1 MSEETQEV
9 LGENTIPEN
18 NQVQEPVNKTIDL
31 SSFSMEELITELE
44 NLCEIQ
50 NPYSVSK
57 RSEEIKTL
65 FYKSL
70 KSENNIEDIS
80 EEDSDED
87 SDEDEDEE
95 KKTLH
100 PLEVKFKNV
109 NNKFRKI
116 KSDYRKNREK
126 EENKNLIIKEN
137 IISDIDKLSKEEES
151 LKVTFEK
158 FKDYQNKWNNT
169 GRVPITKSNDLWQ
182 NYHHHVELFYDYIKI
197 NKELRDLDF
206 KRNLEQ
212 KTIICEKSEK
222 LSNDKSIN
230 TAFNSLQE
238 LHEHWKNI
246 GPVSREYR
254 ESIWERFQ
262 TASRKINKNR
272 NDYFLNKKR
281 ILKGNTELKSSI
293 CKEINK
299 LSEDNPNTHQQWN
312 NLSEKLNE
320 LSEKWKKAAPIEKSD
335 LKKSWTEF
343 REATNEFYSMRNN
356 FYKNRKEDNNNNL
369 QEKIKICEQAEEL
382 STSTNWKETGKQL
395 IQLQEK
401 WKNSAFVPKNLSDKI
416 WKRFRSACNKFFDA
430 RKKHYKLLD
439 KEKEGNLKEKTTL
452 LKEVQKFDVS
462 ENPREDIKK
471 LKEFSEK
478 WNSIGFV
485 PKQDIQ
491 IKDKF
496 DKVIS
501 SLYNKLKVDRSE
513 KKTIQF
519 QIKAE
524 RLKGN
529 SDKLNVEKE
538 LIREEIGK
546 VNKTILQYENNIS
559 FFGNGKGTEKLKEDV
574 LKNIENSKKEI
585 EELKK
590 KLSLLNKI

>member
-1 MSEETQEV
+1 MSEATQEV
-9 LGENTIPEN
+9 LDENTIPEN

-31 SSFSMEELITELE
+31 SSLSMEELITELE

-57 RSEEIKTL
+57 KSEEIKTL

-80 EEDSDED
+80 EEDSEQ
-87 SDEDEDEE
+87 E

-100 PLEVKFKNV
+100 PLELKFKNV
-109 NNKFRKI
+109 NNKFKKI

-262 TASRKINKNR
+262 TATRKINKNR

-293 CKEINK
+293 CKEIKK

-369 QEKIKICEQAEEL
+369 QEKIKICEKAEEL
-382 STSTNWKETGKQL
+382 STSTNWKETGKEL

-416 WKRFRSACNKFFDA
+416 WKRFRSACNKFF
-430 RKKHYKLLD
+430 
-439 KEKEGNLKEKTTL
+439 
-452 LKEVQKFDVS
+452 V
-462 ENPREDIKK
+462 
-471 LKEFSEK
+471 
-478 WNSIGFV
+478 
-485 PKQDIQ
+485 
-491 IKDKF
+491 
-496 DKVIS
+496 
-501 SLYNKLKVDRSE
+501 
-513 KKTIQF
+513 
-519 QIKAE
+519 
-524 RLKGN
+524 
-529 SDKLNVEKE
+529 
-538 LIREEIGK
+538 
-546 VNKTILQYENNIS
+546 
-559 FFGNGKGTEKLKEDV
+559 
-574 LKNIENSKKEI
+574 
-585 EELKK
+585 
-590 KLSLLNKI
+590 

>member
-80 EEDSDED
+80 EEDSDE
-87 SDEDEDEE
+87 E

-158 FKDYQNKWNNT
+158 FKDYQKKWNNT
-169 GRVPITKSNDLWQ
+169 GHVPITKSNDLWQ

-262 TASRKINKNR
+262 TATRKINKNR

-343 REATNEFYSMRNN
+343 REATNKFYSMKNN

-452 LKEVQKFDVS
+452 LKEVEKFDVS
-462 ENPREDIKK
+462 ENPREDIKR

-491 IKDKF
+491 INDRF

-501 SLYNKLKVDRSE
+501 FLYNKLKVDKSE

-529 SDKLNVEKE
+529 SDKLNVEKK
-538 LIREEIGK
+538 LIRQEIGK

-559 FFGNGKGTEKLKEDV
+559 FFENGKGTEKLKEDV

>member
-87 SDEDEDEE
+87 SDEDEE

-169 GRVPITKSNDLWQ
+169 GHVPITKSNDLWQ

-262 TASRKINKNR
+262 TATRKINKNR

-462 ENPREDIKK
+462 ENPREDIKR

-491 IKDKF
+491 INDRF

-501 SLYNKLKVDRSE
+501 SLYNKLKVDKSE

>member
-87 SDEDEDEE
+87 SDEDEE

-246 GPVSREYR
+246 GPVSRKYR

-262 TASRKINKNR
+262 TATRKINKNR

-462 ENPREDIKK
+462 ENPREDIKR

-491 IKDKF
+491 INDRF

-501 SLYNKLKVDRSE
+501 SLYNKLKVDKSE

-524 RLKGN
+524 RLKSN

>member
-87 SDEDEDEE
+87 SDEDEE

-100 PLEVKFKNV
+100 PLEVKFKNA

-116 KSDYRKNREK
+116 KSDYRKNRKK

-158 FKDYQNKWNNT
+158 FKNYQKKWNNT
-169 GRVPITKSNDLWQ
+169 GHVPITKSNDLWQ

-206 KRNLEQ
+206 KKNLEQ

-262 TASRKINKNR
+262 TATRKINKNR

-369 QEKIKICEQAEEL
+369 QEKIKICEKAEEL

-452 LKEVQKFDVS
+452 LKEVEKFDVS
-462 ENPREDIKK
+462 ENPREDIKR

-491 IKDKF
+491 INDRF

-501 SLYNKLKVDRSE
+501 SLYNKLKVDKSE

>member
-18 NQVQEPVNKTIDL
+18 NKVQEPVNKTIDL

-80 EEDSDED
+80 EEDSDK
-87 SDEDEDEE
+87 E

-158 FKDYQNKWNNT
+158 FKDYQKKWNNT
-169 GRVPITKSNDLWQ
+169 GHVPITKSNDLWQ

-206 KRNLEQ
+206 KRNLQQ

-262 TASRKINKNR
+262 TATRKINKNR

-299 LSEDNPNTHQQWN
+299 LSDVNPNTHQQWN

-356 FYKNRKEDNNNNL
+356 FYKNRKEDKNNNL

-462 ENPREDIKK
+462 ENPREDIKR

-491 IKDKF
+491 INDRF

-501 SLYNKLKVDRSE
+501 SLYNKLKVDKSE

-538 LIREEIGK
+538 LIRVEIEK

>member
-80 EEDSDED
+80 EEDS
-87 SDEDEDEE
+87 DEE

-254 ESIWERFQ
+254 ESIWKRFQ
-262 TASRKINKNR
+262 TATRKINKNR

-452 LKEVQKFDVS
+452 LKEVEKFDVS
-462 ENPREDIKK
+462 ENPREDIKR

-491 IKDKF
+491 INDRF

-501 SLYNKLKVDRSE
+501 SLYNKLKVDKSE

>member
-1 MSEETQEV
+1 MSKETQEV
-9 LGENTIPEN
+9 LDENTISEN
-18 NQVQEPVNKTIDL
+18 NKVQNSVNKTIDL
-31 SSFSMEELITELE
+31 SSLSMEELITELE
-44 NLCEIQ
+44 NLCETQ

-57 RSEEIKTL
+57 KSEEIKIL

-80 EEDSDED
+80 EEDSDE
-87 SDEDEDEE
+87 E

-100 PLEVKFKNV
+100 PLELKFKNV

-137 IISDIDKLSKEEES
+137 IISEIDKLSKEEES
-151 LKVTFEK
+151 IKITFEK
-158 FKDYQNKWNNT
+158 FKDYQKKWNNT
-169 GRVPITKSNDLWQ
+169 GHVPITKSNDLWQ

-206 KRNLEQ
+206 KKNLEQ

-281 ILKGNTELKSSI
+281 IFKGNTELKSSI

-299 LSEDNPNTHQQWN
+299 LSEDDPNTHQQWN

-343 REATNEFYSMRNN
+343 REVTNEFYSIKNN

-369 QEKIKICEQAEEL
+369 QEKISICEKAEDL

-430 RKKHYKLLD
+430 RKKYYKLLD
-439 KEKEGNLKEKTTL
+439 KEKEGNIKEKTVL
-452 LKEVQKFDVS
+452 LKTVENFDVS
-462 ENPREDIKK
+462 DNPKEDIKK

-491 IKDKF
+491 INDKF

-501 SLYNKLKVDRSE
+501 SLYNKLKVDKSE
-513 KKTIQF
+513 KKNIQF

-524 RLKGN
+524 KLKGN
-529 SDKLNVEKE
+529 SDKLNIEKDF
-538 LIREEIGK
+538 IRQEIGK

-559 FFGNGKGTEKLKEDV
+559 FFGYGKGTEKLKEDV
-574 LKNIENSKKEI
+574 LKNIEKSKQEI

>member
-80 EEDSDED
+80 EEDSEQ
-87 SDEDEDEE
+87 E

-100 PLEVKFKNV
+100 PLELKFKNV
-109 NNKFRKI
+109 NNKFKKI

-158 FKDYQNKWNNT
+158 FKNYQKKWNNT
-169 GRVPITKSNDLWQ
+169 GHVPITKSNDLWQ
-182 NYHHHVELFYDYIKI
+182 NYHHHIELFYDYIKI

-206 KRNLEQ
+206 KKNLEQ

-262 TASRKINKNR
+262 TATRKINKNR

-369 QEKIKICEQAEEL
+369 QEKIKICEKAEEL

-452 LKEVQKFDVS
+452 LKEVEKFDVS
-462 ENPREDIKK
+462 NNPREDIKR

-491 IKDKF
+491 INDRF

-501 SLYNKLKVDRSE
+501 SLYNKLKVDKSE

-559 FFGNGKGTEKLKEDV
+559 FFGNGKGTERLKEDV

>member
-9 LGENTIPEN
+9 LDENTIPEN

-87 SDEDEDEE
+87 SDEDEE

-169 GRVPITKSNDLWQ
+169 GHVPITKSNDLWQ

-246 GPVSREYR
+246 GPVSRKYR

-262 TASRKINKNR
+262 TATRKINKNR

-452 LKEVQKFDVS
+452 LKEVEKFDVS
-462 ENPREDIKK
+462 ENPREDIKR

-501 SLYNKLKVDRSE
+501 SLYNKLKVDKSE

>member
-1 MSEETQEV
+1 MSEATQEV
-9 LGENTIPEN
+9 LDENTIPEN

-31 SSFSMEELITELE
+31 SSLSMEELITELE

-57 RSEEIKTL
+57 KSEEIKTL

-80 EEDSDED
+80 EEDSEQ
-87 SDEDEDEE
+87 E

-100 PLEVKFKNV
+100 PLELKFKNV
-109 NNKFRKI
+109 NNKFKKI

-158 FKDYQNKWNNT
+158 FKNYQKKWNNT
-169 GRVPITKSNDLWQ
+169 GHVPITKSNDLWQ
-182 NYHHHVELFYDYIKI
+182 NYHHHIELFYDYIKI

-206 KRNLEQ
+206 KKNLEQ

-262 TASRKINKNR
+262 TATRKINKNR

-293 CKEINK
+293 CKEIKK

-343 REATNEFYSMRNN
+343 REATNKFYSMKNN

-369 QEKIKICEQAEEL
+369 QEKIKICEKAEEL
-382 STSTNWKETGKQL
+382 STSTNWKETGKEL

-452 LKEVQKFDVS
+452 LKKVEKFDVS
-462 ENPREDIKK
+462 NNPREDIKK

-501 SLYNKLKVDRSE
+501 SLYNKLKVDKSE

-559 FFGNGKGTEKLKEDV
+559 FFGNGKGTERLKEDV

>member
-9 LGENTIPEN
+9 LDENTIPEN
-18 NQVQEPVNKTIDL
+18 NQVQESVNKTIDL

-57 RSEEIKTL
+57 KSEEIKTL

-87 SDEDEDEE
+87 SDEDEE

-100 PLEVKFKNV
+100 PLEVKFKNA

-158 FKDYQNKWNNT
+158 FKNYQKKWNNT
-169 GRVPITKSNDLWQ
+169 GHVPITKSNDLWQ

-262 TASRKINKNR
+262 TATRKINKNR

-343 REATNEFYSMRNN
+343 REATNKFYSMKNN

-369 QEKIKICEQAEEL
+369 QEKIKICEKAEEL

-452 LKEVQKFDVS
+452 LKKVEKFDVS
-462 ENPREDIKK
+462 DNPREDIKK

-501 SLYNKLKVDRSE
+501 SLYNKLKVDKSE

>member
-9 LGENTIPEN
+9 LDENTIPEN

-31 SSFSMEELITELE
+31 SSLSMEELITELE

-57 RSEEIKTL
+57 KSEEIKTL

-70 KSENNIEDIS
+70 KAENNIEDIS
-80 EEDSDED
+80 EEDSDK
-87 SDEDEDEE
+87 E

-100 PLEVKFKNV
+100 PLEIKFKNV

-116 KSDYRKNREK
+116 KSDYRKNRDK

-158 FKDYQNKWNNT
+158 FKDYQKKWNNT
-169 GRVPITKSNDLWQ
+169 GHVPITKSNDLWQ

-222 LSNDKSIN
+222 LSNNKSIN

-254 ESIWERFQ
+254 ESVWERFQ

-281 ILKGNTELKSSI
+281 IFKGNTELKSSI

-299 LSEDNPNTHQQWN
+299 LSEDDPNTHQQWN

-343 REATNEFYSMRNN
+343 REATNKFYSMRNN

-416 WKRFRSACNKFFDA
+416 WKRFRSACNKYFDA

-452 LKEVQKFDVS
+452 LKEVEKFDVS
-462 ENPREDIKK
+462 DNPREDIKI

-485 PKQDIQ
+485 PKEDIQ
-491 IKDKF
+491 INDRF

-501 SLYNKLKVDRSE
+501 SLYNKLKVDKSE

>member
-9 LGENTIPEN
+9 LDENTIPEN

-31 SSFSMEELITELE
+31 SSLSMEELITELE

-57 RSEEIKTL
+57 KSEEIKTL

-80 EEDSDED
+80 EEDSDE
-87 SDEDEDEE
+87 E

-100 PLEVKFKNV
+100 PLEVKFKNA

-158 FKDYQNKWNNT
+158 FKNYQKKWNNT
-169 GRVPITKSNDLWQ
+169 GHVPITKSNDLWQ

-262 TASRKINKNR
+262 TASRKINKKR

-299 LSEDNPNTHQQWN
+299 LSEDDPNTHQQWN

-343 REATNEFYSMRNN
+343 REATNKFYSMRNN

-369 QEKIKICEQAEEL
+369 QEKIRICEKAEEL
-382 STSTNWKETGKQL
+382 STSTNWKETGRQL

-452 LKEVQKFDVS
+452 LKEVEKFDVS

-496 DKVIS
+496 DKVIL
-501 SLYNKLKVDRSE
+501 SLYNKLKVDKSE
-513 KKTIQF
+513 RKTIQF

>member
-87 SDEDEDEE
+87 SDEDEE

-254 ESIWERFQ
+254 ESIWKRFQ
-262 TASRKINKNR
+262 TATRKINKNR

-452 LKEVQKFDVS
+452 LKEVEKFDVS
-462 ENPREDIKK
+462 ENPREDIKR

-491 IKDKF
+491 INDRF

-501 SLYNKLKVDRSE
+501 SLYNKLKVDKSE

>member
-9 LGENTIPEN
+9 LDENTIPEN
-18 NQVQEPVNKTIDL
+18 NQVQESVNKTIDL
-31 SSFSMEELITELE
+31 SSLSMEELITELE

-57 RSEEIKTL
+57 KSEEIKTL

-70 KSENNIEDIS
+70 KSENNIEDVS
-80 EEDSDED
+80 EEDS
-87 SDEDEDEE
+87 DEDEE

-158 FKDYQNKWNNT
+158 FKDYQKKWNNT
-169 GRVPITKSNDLWQ
+169 GHVPITKSNDLWQ

-254 ESIWERFQ
+254 ESIWKRFQ
-262 TASRKINKNR
+262 TATRKINKNR

-369 QEKIKICEQAEEL
+369 QEKIKICEKAEEL
-382 STSTNWKETGKQL
+382 STSTNWKETGKEL

-452 LKEVQKFDVS
+452 LKKVEKFDVS
-462 ENPREDIKK
+462 DNPREDIKK

-501 SLYNKLKVDRSE
+501 SLYNKLKVDKSE

>member
-1 MSEETQEV
+1 MSEETQEI

-87 SDEDEDEE
+87 SDEDEE

-169 GRVPITKSNDLWQ
+169 GHVPITKSNDLWQ

-246 GPVSREYR
+246 GPVSRKYR

-262 TASRKINKNR
+262 TATRKINKNR

-452 LKEVQKFDVS
+452 LKEVEKFDVS
-462 ENPREDIKK
+462 ENPREDIKR

-501 SLYNKLKVDRSE
+501 SLYNKLKVDKSE

>member
-31 SSFSMEELITELE
+31 SSLSMEELITKLE

-57 RSEEIKTL
+57 KSEEIKTL

-87 SDEDEDEE
+87 SDEDEE

-246 GPVSREYR
+246 GPVSRKYR

-262 TASRKINKNR
+262 TATRKINKNR

-462 ENPREDIKK
+462 ENPREDIKR

-491 IKDKF
+491 INDRF

-501 SLYNKLKVDRSE
+501 SLYNKLKVDKSE

>member
-31 SSFSMEELITELE
+31 SSLSMEELITELE

-57 RSEEIKTL
+57 KSEEIKTL

-80 EEDSDED
+80 EEDSEQ
-87 SDEDEDEE
+87 E

-100 PLEVKFKNV
+100 PLELKFKNV
-109 NNKFRKI
+109 NNKFKKI

-158 FKDYQNKWNNT
+158 FKNYQKKWNNT
-169 GRVPITKSNDLWQ
+169 GHVPITKSNDLWQ
-182 NYHHHVELFYDYIKI
+182 NYHHHIELFYDYIKI

-206 KRNLEQ
+206 KKNLEQ

-262 TASRKINKNR
+262 TATRKINKNR

-293 CKEINK
+293 CKEIKK

-343 REATNEFYSMRNN
+343 REATNKFYSMKNN

-369 QEKIKICEQAEEL
+369 QEKIKICEKAEEL
-382 STSTNWKETGKQL
+382 STSTNWKETGKEL

-452 LKEVQKFDVS
+452 LKKVEKFDVS
-462 ENPREDIKK
+462 NNPREDIKK

-501 SLYNKLKVDRSE
+501 SLYNKLKVDKSE

-559 FFGNGKGTEKLKEDV
+559 FFGNGKGTERLKEDV

>member
-1 MSEETQEV
+1 MSEATQEV
-9 LGENTIPEN
+9 LDENTIPEN

-31 SSFSMEELITELE
+31 SSLSMEELITELE

-57 RSEEIKTL
+57 KSEEIKTL

-80 EEDSDED
+80 EEDSEQ
-87 SDEDEDEE
+87 E

-100 PLEVKFKNV
+100 PLELKFKNV
-109 NNKFRKI
+109 NNKFKKI

-158 FKDYQNKWNNT
+158 FKNYQKKWNNT
-169 GRVPITKSNDLWQ
+169 GHVPITKSNDLWQ
-182 NYHHHVELFYDYIKI
+182 NYHHHIELFYDYIKI

-206 KRNLEQ
+206 KKNLEQ

-262 TASRKINKNR
+262 TATRKINKNR

-293 CKEINK
+293 CKEIKK

-343 REATNEFYSMRNN
+343 REVTNKFYSMKNN

-369 QEKIKICEQAEEL
+369 QEKIKICEKAEEL
-382 STSTNWKETGKQL
+382 STSTNWKETGKEL

-452 LKEVQKFDVS
+452 LKKVEKFDVS
-462 ENPREDIKK
+462 NNPREDIKK

-501 SLYNKLKVDRSE
+501 SLYNKLKVDKSE

-559 FFGNGKGTEKLKEDV
+559 FFGNGKGTERLKEDV

>member
-1 MSEETQEV
+1 MSEETQEI

-80 EEDSDED
+80 EEDS
-87 SDEDEDEE
+87 DEDEE

-169 GRVPITKSNDLWQ
+169 GHVPITKSNDLWQ

-262 TASRKINKNR
+262 TATRKINKNR

-462 ENPREDIKK
+462 ENPREDIKR

-491 IKDKF
+491 INDRF

-501 SLYNKLKVDRSE
+501 SLYNKLKVDKSE

>member
-1 MSEETQEV
+1 MSEATQEV
-9 LGENTIPEN
+9 LDENTIPEN

-31 SSFSMEELITELE
+31 SSLSMEELITELE

-57 RSEEIKTL
+57 KSEEIKTL

-80 EEDSDED
+80 EEDSEQ
-87 SDEDEDEE
+87 E

-100 PLEVKFKNV
+100 PLELKFKNV
-109 NNKFRKI
+109 NNKFKKI

-158 FKDYQNKWNNT
+158 FKNYQKKWNNT
-169 GRVPITKSNDLWQ
+169 GHVPITKSNDLWQ
-182 NYHHHVELFYDYIKI
+182 NYHHHIELFYDYIKI

-206 KRNLEQ
+206 KKNLEQ

-222 LSNDKSIN
+222 LANDKSIN

-262 TASRKINKNR
+262 TATRKINKNR

-293 CKEINK
+293 CKEIKK

-343 REATNEFYSMRNN
+343 REATNKFYSMKNN

-369 QEKIKICEQAEEL
+369 QEKIKICEKAEEL
-382 STSTNWKETGKQL
+382 STSTNWKETGKEL

-452 LKEVQKFDVS
+452 LKKVEKFDVS
-462 ENPREDIKK
+462 NNPREDIKK

-501 SLYNKLKVDRSE
+501 SLYNKLKVDKSE

-559 FFGNGKGTEKLKEDV
+559 FFGNGKGTERLKEDV

>member
-31 SSFSMEELITELE
+31 SSLSMEELITELE
-44 NLCEIQ
+44 NLCKIQ

-57 RSEEIKTL
+57 KSEEIKTL

-80 EEDSDED
+80 EEDSEQ
-87 SDEDEDEE
+87 E

-116 KSDYRKNREK
+116 KSDFRKNREK

-158 FKDYQNKWNNT
+158 FKDYQKKWNNT
-169 GRVPITKSNDLWQ
+169 GHVPITKSNDLWQ

-281 ILKGNTELKSSI
+281 IFKGNTELKSSI

-299 LSEDNPNTHQQWN
+299 LSEDDPNTHQQWN

-343 REATNEFYSMRNN
+343 REATNKFYSMKNN

-369 QEKIKICEQAEEL
+369 QEKIKICEKAEEL

-452 LKEVQKFDVS
+452 LKKVEKFDVS

-485 PKQDIQ
+485 PKEDIQ
-491 IKDKF
+491 INDKF
-496 DKVIS
+496 DKGIS
-501 SLYNKLKVDRSE
+501 SLYNKLKVDKSK

>member
-9 LGENTIPEN
+9 LDENTIPEN

-31 SSFSMEELITELE
+31 SSLSMEELITELE

-57 RSEEIKTL
+57 KSEEIKTL

-80 EEDSDED
+80 EEDSDE
-87 SDEDEDEE
+87 E

-100 PLEVKFKNV
+100 PLEVKFKNA

-158 FKDYQNKWNNT
+158 FKDYQKKWNNT
-169 GRVPITKSNDLWQ
+169 GHVPITKSNDLWQ

-262 TASRKINKNR
+262 TASRKINKKR

-299 LSEDNPNTHQQWN
+299 LSEDDPNTHQQWN

-335 LKKSWTEF
+335 LKKS
-343 REATNEFYSMRNN
+343 
-356 FYKNRKEDNNNNL
+356 
-369 QEKIKICEQAEEL
+369 
-382 STSTNWKETGKQL
+382 
-395 IQLQEK
+395 
-401 WKNSAFVPKNLSDKI
+401 
-416 WKRFRSACNKFFDA
+416 
-430 RKKHYKLLD
+430 
-439 KEKEGNLKEKTTL
+439 
-452 LKEVQKFDVS
+452 
-462 ENPREDIKK
+462 
-471 LKEFSEK
+471 
-478 WNSIGFV
+478 
-485 PKQDIQ
+485 
-491 IKDKF
+491 
-496 DKVIS
+496 
-501 SLYNKLKVDRSE
+501 
-513 KKTIQF
+513 
-519 QIKAE
+519 
-524 RLKGN
+524 
-529 SDKLNVEKE
+529 
-538 LIREEIGK
+538 
-546 VNKTILQYENNIS
+546 
-559 FFGNGKGTEKLKEDV
+559 
-574 LKNIENSKKEI
+574 
-585 EELKK
+585 
-590 KLSLLNKI
+590 

>member
-87 SDEDEDEE
+87 SDEDEE

-100 PLEVKFKNV
+100 PLEVKFKNA

-158 FKDYQNKWNNT
+158 FKNYQKKWNNT
-169 GRVPITKSNDLWQ
+169 GHVPITKSNDLWQ

-262 TASRKINKNR
+262 TATRKINKNR

-369 QEKIKICEQAEEL
+369 QEKIKICEKAEEL

-452 LKEVQKFDVS
+452 LKEVEKFDVS
-462 ENPREDIKK
+462 ENPREDIKR

-491 IKDKF
+491 INDRF

-501 SLYNKLKVDRSE
+501 SLYNKLKVDKSE

>member
-1 MSEETQEV
+1 MSEETKEV
-9 LGENTIPEN
+9 LDENTIPEN

-31 SSFSMEELITELE
+31 SSLSMEELITELE

-57 RSEEIKTL
+57 KSEEIKTL

-80 EEDSDED
+80 EEDSEQ
-87 SDEDEDEE
+87 E

-100 PLEVKFKNV
+100 PLELKFKNV
-109 NNKFRKI
+109 NNKFKKI

-158 FKDYQNKWNNT
+158 FKNYQKKWNNT
-169 GRVPITKSNDLWQ
+169 GHVPITKSNDLWQ
-182 NYHHHVELFYDYIKI
+182 NYHHHIELFYDYIKI

-212 KTIICEKSEK
+212 KTIICEKAEK

-254 ESIWERFQ
+254 EIIWERFQ

-293 CKEINK
+293 CKEIKK

-343 REATNEFYSMRNN
+343 REATNKFYSMKNN

-369 QEKIKICEQAEEL
+369 QEKIKICEKAEEL

-462 ENPREDIKK
+462 ENPREDIKR

-491 IKDKF
+491 INDKF

-501 SLYNKLKVDRSE
+501 SLYNKLKVDKSE

-529 SDKLNVEKE
+529 SNKLNVEKE

>member
-87 SDEDEDEE
+87 EE

-169 GRVPITKSNDLWQ
+169 GHVPITKSNDLWQ

-254 ESIWERFQ
+254 ESIWKRFQ
-262 TASRKINKNR
+262 TATRKINKNR

-452 LKEVQKFDVS
+452 LKEVEKFDVS
-462 ENPREDIKK
+462 ENPREDIKR

-491 IKDKF
+491 INDRF

-501 SLYNKLKVDRSE
+501 SLYNKLKVDKSE

>member
-9 LGENTIPEN
+9 LDENTIPEN

-31 SSFSMEELITELE
+31 SSLSMEELITELE

-57 RSEEIKTL
+57 TSEEIKTL

-70 KSENNIEDIS
+70 KSENNIEDVS
-80 EEDSDED
+80 EEDS
-87 SDEDEDEE
+87 DEDEE

-158 FKDYQNKWNNT
+158 FKDYQKKWNNT
-169 GRVPITKSNDLWQ
+169 GHVPITKSNDLWQ

-281 ILKGNTELKSSI
+281 IFKGNTELKSSI

-299 LSEDNPNTHQQWN
+299 LSEDDPNTHQQWN

-343 REATNEFYSMRNN
+343 REATNKFYSMKNN

-369 QEKIKICEQAEEL
+369 QEKIKICEKAEEL
-382 STSTNWKETGKQL
+382 STSTNWKETGKEL

-452 LKEVQKFDVS
+452 LKKVEKFDVS
-462 ENPREDIKK
+462 DNPREDIKK

-491 IKDKF
+491 INDRF

-501 SLYNKLKVDRSE
+501 SLYNKLKVDKSE

-519 QIKAE
+519 QIKSE

>member
-9 LGENTIPEN
+9 LDENTIPEN

-31 SSFSMEELITELE
+31 SSLSMEELITELE

-80 EEDSDED
+80 DED
-87 SDEDEDEE
+87 SDEDEE

-100 PLEVKFKNV
+100 PLEVKFKNA

-116 KSDYRKNREK
+116 KSDYRKNRKK

-158 FKDYQNKWNNT
+158 FKDYQKKWNNT
-169 GRVPITKSNDLWQ
+169 GHVPITKSNDLWQ

-281 ILKGNTELKSSI
+281 IFKGNTELKSSI

-369 QEKIKICEQAEEL
+369 QEKIKICEKAEEL
-382 STSTNWKETGKQL
+382 STSTNWKETGKEL

-462 ENPREDIKK
+462 ENPREDIKR

-491 IKDKF
+491 INDRF

-501 SLYNKLKVDRSE
+501 SLYNKLKVDKSE

>member
-1 MSEETQEV
+1 MSEETQEI

-87 SDEDEDEE
+87 SDEDEE

-116 KSDYRKNREK
+116 KSDYRKNRKK

-158 FKDYQNKWNNT
+158 FKDYQKKWNNT
-169 GRVPITKSNDLWQ
+169 GHVPITKSNDLWQ

-254 ESIWERFQ
+254 ESIWKRFQ
-262 TASRKINKNR
+262 TATRKINKNR

-369 QEKIKICEQAEEL
+369 QEKIKICEKAEEL
-382 STSTNWKETGKQL
+382 STSTNWKETGKEL

-462 ENPREDIKK
+462 ENPREDIKR

-491 IKDKF
+491 INDRF

-501 SLYNKLKVDRSE
+501 SLYNKLKVDKSE

>member
-1 MSEETQEV
+1 MSEETQEI

-87 SDEDEDEE
+87 SDEDEE

-100 PLEVKFKNV
+100 PLEVKFKNA

-169 GRVPITKSNDLWQ
+169 GHVPITKSNDLWQ

-254 ESIWERFQ
+254 ESIWKRFQ
-262 TASRKINKNR
+262 TATRKINKNR

-343 REATNEFYSMRNN
+343 RESTNEFYSMRNN

-452 LKEVQKFDVS
+452 LKEVQKFDFS
-462 ENPREDIKK
+462 ENPREDIKR

-491 IKDKF
+491 INDRF

-501 SLYNKLKVDRSE
+501 SLYNKLKVDKSE

>member
-9 LGENTIPEN
+9 LDENTIPEN

-31 SSFSMEELITELE
+31 SSLSMEELITELE

-87 SDEDEDEE
+87 SDEDEE

-100 PLEVKFKNV
+100 PLEVKFKNA

-169 GRVPITKSNDLWQ
+169 GHVPITKSNDLWQ

-254 ESIWERFQ
+254 ESIWKRFQ
-262 TASRKINKNR
+262 TATRKINKNR

-281 ILKGNTELKSSI
+281 IFKGNTELKSSI

-382 STSTNWKETGKQL
+382 STSTN
-395 IQLQEK
+395 
-401 WKNSAFVPKNLSDKI
+401 
-416 WKRFRSACNKFFDA
+416 
-430 RKKHYKLLD
+430 
-439 KEKEGNLKEKTTL
+439 
-452 LKEVQKFDVS
+452 
-462 ENPREDIKK
+462 
-471 LKEFSEK
+471 
-478 WNSIGFV
+478 
-485 PKQDIQ
+485 
-491 IKDKF
+491 
-496 DKVIS
+496 
-501 SLYNKLKVDRSE
+501 
-513 KKTIQF
+513 
-519 QIKAE
+519 
-524 RLKGN
+524 
-529 SDKLNVEKE
+529 
-538 LIREEIGK
+538 
-546 VNKTILQYENNIS
+546 
-559 FFGNGKGTEKLKEDV
+559 
-574 LKNIENSKKEI
+574 
-585 EELKK
+585 
-590 KLSLLNKI
+590 

>member
-1 MSEETQEV
+1 MSEETKEV
-9 LGENTIPEN
+9 LDENTIPEN
-18 NQVQEPVNKTIDL
+18 NQVQESVNKTIDL
-31 SSFSMEELITELE
+31 SSLSMEELITELE

-80 EEDSDED
+80 EEDS
-87 SDEDEDEE
+87 DEDEE

-158 FKDYQNKWNNT
+158 FKNYQKKWNNT
-169 GRVPITKSNDLWQ
+169 GHVPITKSNDLWQ
-182 NYHHHVELFYDYIKI
+182 NYHHHIELFYDYIKI

-206 KRNLEQ
+206 KKNLEQ

-254 ESIWERFQ
+254 ESIWKRFQ
-262 TASRKINKNR
+262 TATRKINKNR

-369 QEKIKICEQAEEL
+369 QEKIKICEKAEEL
-382 STSTNWKETGKQL
+382 STSTNWKETGKEL

-452 LKEVQKFDVS
+452 LKKVEKFDVS
-462 ENPREDIKK
+462 NNPREDIKK

-491 IKDKF
+491 INDRF

-501 SLYNKLKVDRSE
+501 SLYNKLKVDKSE

-559 FFGNGKGTEKLKEDV
+559 FFGNGKGTERLKEDV

>member
-1 MSEETQEV
+1 MSEETQQV
-9 LGENTIPEN
+9 LDENTIPEN

-31 SSFSMEELITELE
+31 SSLSMEELITELE

-57 RSEEIKTL
+57 TSEEIKTL

-70 KSENNIEDIS
+70 KSENNIEDAS
-80 EEDSDED
+80 EEDS
-87 SDEDEDEE
+87 DEE

-116 KSDYRKNREK
+116 KSDFRKNREK

-158 FKDYQNKWNNT
+158 FKDYQKKWNNT
-169 GRVPITKSNDLWQ
+169 GHVPITKSNDLWQ

-281 ILKGNTELKSSI
+281 IFKGNTELKSSI

-299 LSEDNPNTHQQWN
+299 LSEDDPNTHQQWN

-343 REATNEFYSMRNN
+343 REATNKFYSMKNN

-369 QEKIKICEQAEEL
+369 QEKIKICEKAEEL

-452 LKEVQKFDVS
+452 LKKVEKFDVS
-462 ENPREDIKK
+462 DNPREDIKK

-491 IKDKF
+491 INDRF

-501 SLYNKLKVDRSE
+501 SLYNKLKVDKSE

>member
-1 MSEETQEV
+1 MSEETQEI

-87 SDEDEDEE
+87 EE

-158 FKDYQNKWNNT
+158 FKDYQKKWNNT
-169 GRVPITKSNDLWQ
+169 GHVPITKSNDLWQ
-182 NYHHHVELFYDYIKI
+182 NYHHHIELFYDYIKI

-206 KRNLEQ
+206 KKNLEQ

-262 TASRKINKNR
+262 TATRKINKNR

-312 NLSEKLNE
+312 NLSEKLND

-343 REATNEFYSMRNN
+343 REATNKFYSMKNN

-369 QEKIKICEQAEEL
+369 QEKIKICEKAEEL

-452 LKEVQKFDVS
+452 LKKVEKFDVS
-462 ENPREDIKK
+462 NNPREDIKK

-491 IKDKF
+491 INDRF

-501 SLYNKLKVDRSE
+501 SLYNKLKVDKSE

-559 FFGNGKGTEKLKEDV
+559 FFGNGKGTERLKEDV